1 LLALIEHLCLRPRFQ
16 HVVGNPK
23 VNLVLQFTSVRQRSH
38 PNELQLFLRWAC
50 RDVDPSRQCSVQRS
64 TTRLHIWEYARK
76 EGFAIVSKDTD
87 FRERSYLEG
96 APPKIVWLDVG
107 NAGTKAIEGLL
118 RREHDRIERFVESE
132 ESSVLILS
140 LG

>member
-1 LLALIEHLCLRPRFQ
+1 MKLLFDENVSPRLVGRLADEFPGSSHVRSIGLRGAEDR
-16 HVVGNPK
+16 
-23 VNLVLQFTSVRQRSH
+23 R
-38 PNELQLFLRWAC
+38 
-50 RDVDPSRQCSVQRS
+50 
-64 TTRLHIWEYARK
+64 IWDHARN

-118 RREHDRIERFVESE
+118 RHHRERLQGFAKSD
-132 ESSVLILS
+132 ESSLLILS
-140 LG
+140 LGPNAV